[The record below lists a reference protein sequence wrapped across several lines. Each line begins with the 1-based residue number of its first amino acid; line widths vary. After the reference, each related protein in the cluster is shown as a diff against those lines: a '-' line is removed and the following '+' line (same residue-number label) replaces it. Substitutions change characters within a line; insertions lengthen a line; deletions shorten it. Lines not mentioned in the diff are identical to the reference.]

1 MIHELN
7 AAVGFGERFLVLHAL
22 AIVSGCI
29 SWSSDS
35 RFVIM
40 KESEMRTKLR
50 MRNKKNGKKLG
61 VHNNGT

>member
-1 MIHELN
+1 MIHELK

-35 RFVIM
+35 TFVIM
-40 KESEMRTKLR
+40 KESEM
-50 MRNKKNGKKLG
+50 NKVEDEKQKTWKETGG
-61 VHNNGT
+61 P